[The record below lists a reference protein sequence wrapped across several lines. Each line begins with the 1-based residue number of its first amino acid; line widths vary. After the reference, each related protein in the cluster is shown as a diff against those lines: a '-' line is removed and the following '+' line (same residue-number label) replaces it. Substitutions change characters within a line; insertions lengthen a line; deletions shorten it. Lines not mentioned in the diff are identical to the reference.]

1 MTLYEGKNG
10 ELLADG
16 RPAKWCQWTLAV
28 ADVDGQLTGR
38 GKGITLPRT
47 KQGLPGGE
55 EVNSEKDLFGK
66 YDVQVEGET
75 AMPTPGGGTADL
87 KVKFRAKSAD
97 DFTGAKLRTRKVDKE
112 SGEVNQ
118 LGEANVIL
126 YELLTE
132 FEKDMTAS
140 VNDLQKK
147 EQRKKLAEALRALAK
162 AL

>member
-28 ADVDGQLTGR
+28 ADVDGKLSGR
-38 GKGITLPRT
+38 GKGIVLPRT

-55 EVNSEKDLFGK
+55 EVKTEEELFQK
-66 YDVQVEGET
+66 YKVNVEGET
-75 AMPTPGGGTADL
+75 SMPTPGGGTAEL
-87 KVKFRAKSAD
+87 SVKFRAKQAD
-97 DFTGAKLRTRKVDKE
+97 DFTGAQLRTRKVDRE
-112 SGEVNQ
+112 AGEVNQ
-118 LGEANVIL
+118 LQAANVIL
-126 YELLTE
+126 YELMRQ
-132 FEKDMTAS
+132 FKKDMTAS